1 MLQTFGVLAKSI
13 RLKPKTVSI
22 DNPVFRLHYWVTFLL
37 LLVCSIL
44 VSSQQY
50 FGEHIQCIADSG
62 VPANVINT
70 YCFFTGTFTVVKHL
84 EAPNNGNSIPNH
96 PGVGPMVRDEEPII
110 RHSYYQ
116 WVPFF
121 LFGQALLFY
130 VPHFIW
136 KKMEGGRIQALVEGF
151 ENAALAFSETD
162 LQVRDSVVPS
172 KVTRDA
178 NILLVRKA
186 FLQRLHINRPW
197 ASWLILCE
205 LLNAVNVIFQIVM
218 MDCFL
223 GGAFLTLAPDWLNSE
238 VNMLDIVFPK
248 VTKCIFHKYGPSGTI
263 QNHDAMCVMALNVV
277 NEKIY
282 VFLWFWMWFL
292 AAATTS
298 GLLWRLVTIVS
309 HSRSVRFNKIMF
321 KLANA
326 GIRDVWSL
334 VKVTKECHFSDWL
347 FLYYLAKNMDGFV
360 FRDLFLGLAEE
371 MDVEKDK
378 QLELNHNDSDETPL
392 ANS

>member
-1 MLQTFGVLAKSI
+1 MLQTFGVLAQRI

-62 VPANVINT
+62 VPARVINT

-110 RHSYYQ
+110 RHS
-116 WVPFF
+116 
-121 LFGQALLFY
+121 
-130 VPHFIW
+130 
-136 KKMEGGRIQALVEGF
+136 MEGGRIQALVEGF

-162 LQVRDSVVPS
+162 LQVRGSVVPS

-282 VFLWFWMWFL
+282 MFLWFWMWFL
-292 AAATTS
+292 AAATTL
-298 GLLWRLVTIVS
+298 GLIWRLVTIVS

-392 ANS
+392 TES

>member
-96 PGVGPMVRDEEPII
+96 PGVGPMVQDEEPII

-162 LQVRDSVVPS
+162 LQVRGSVVPS
-172 KVTRDA
+172 KLTRDA

-205 LLNAVNVIFQIVM
+205 LLNAVNVIFQIIM

-292 AAATTS
+292 AAATTL
-298 GLLWRLVTIVS
+298 GLIWRLVTIVS

-371 MDVEKDK
+371 MDAEKDK

-392 ANS
+392 AKS

>member
-1 MLQTFGVLAKSI
+1 MLQTFGVLAQRI

-62 VPANVINT
+62 VPARVINT

-96 PGVGPMVRDEEPII
+96 PGVGPMVWDEEPII

-130 VPHFIW
+130 VPHFLW
-136 KKMEGGRIQALVEGF
+136 KRMEGGRIQALVEGF

-162 LQVRDSVVPS
+162 LQVRGSVVPS
-172 KVTRDA
+172 KVNRNA

-282 VFLWFWMWFL
+282 MFLWFWMWFL

-298 GLLWRLVTIVS
+298 GLIWRLVTIVS

-378 QLELNHNDSDETPL
+378 QLELNRNDSDETPL
-392 ANS
+392 TES